1 MAIEIPKGFLNRDN
15 DTMIGAE
22 LTMFDPKQFI
32 NESIEGLKAQ
42 VGDKP
47 AIIALSGGVDS
58 STAAALV
65 HKAVGKHLVSVFVD
79 HGFMRKGEK
88 EEIIKIFQGD
98 LGMNLVVVDAQDR
111 FFSALDSVVDPEKK
125 RKIIGELFIRVFEE
139 EAAKDKAE
147 YLVQGTIAPD
157 WIESMG
163 GIKSH
168 HNVAG
173 LPSGMELKLVE
184 PLRDLYKDE
193 VRKVARELG
202 LPSSISER
210 MPFPGPGLAVRV
222 LGDLT
227 KEKVDIVRE
236 ACAVVEEE
244 IDKAGLKPWQ
254 ALAVL
259 LDQKTVGVKGDIR
272 DYGYTIAVRAVES
285 VDAMTAVAMEMPWET
300 LKTIQK
306 RITREIPGVTRVLYD
321 ITDKPPATIEFE

>member
-1 MAIEIPKGFLNRDN
+1 
-15 DTMIGAE
+15 
-22 LTMFDPKQFI
+22 MFDPKKFI
-32 NESIEGLKAQ
+32 DESIEEIKAQ
-42 VGDKP
+42 IVSGT

-65 HKAVGKHLVSVFVD
+65 HRAIGKHLVAVFVD

-88 EEIIKIFQGD
+88 EEIIKIFRGN
-98 LGMNLVVVDAQDR
+98 LGMNLNVVDAQDR
-111 FFSALDSVVDPEKK
+111 FFTALRGITDPEEK
-125 RKIIGELFIRVFEE
+125 RKIIGEIFIRVFEE
-139 EAAKDKAE
+139 AAKKEDAE

-173 LPSGMELKLVE
+173 LPTGMQLQLVE

-202 LPSSISER
+202 LPPSISER

-222 LGDLT
+222 LGELT
-227 KEKVDIVRE
+227 REKVEIVRE

-244 IDKAGLKPWQ
+244 IKKAGLKPWQ

-259 LDQKTVGVKGDIR
+259 LDEKTVGVKGDIR

-285 VDAMTAVAMEMPWET
+285 VDAMTAVAMEVPWTT